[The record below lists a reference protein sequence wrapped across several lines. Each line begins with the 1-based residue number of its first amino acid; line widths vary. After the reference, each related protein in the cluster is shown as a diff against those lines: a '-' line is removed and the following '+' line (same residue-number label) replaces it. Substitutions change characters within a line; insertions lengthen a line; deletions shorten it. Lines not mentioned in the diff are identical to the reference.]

1 MERMEWME
9 GAHARGGS
17 GHRLRLH
24 PRVET
29 NPGKQATWSGLLPW
43 EMLPGKSYSSP
54 TALCRRTRL
63 TGLLAANLRGDRVF
77 MSIGM
82 KQDLAIQGDM
92 ALVGFG
98 NFANKR
104 AACFLDRCRVPFRF
118 AKIFG
123 R

>member
-43 EMLPGKSYSSP
+43 EMLPGKSYPGNLTREILQQSDGIVSTDSSY
-54 TALCRRTRL
+54 RFTR
-63 TGLLAANLRGDRVF
+63 GESA
-77 MSIGM
+77 S
-82 KQDLAIQGDM
+82 
-92 ALVGFG
+92 
-98 NFANKR
+98 
-104 AACFLDRCRVPFRF
+104 
-118 AKIFG
+118 
-123 R
+123 